1 MPAVPLL
8 LYCYSCHVMSAVET
22 RNCYRC
28 RDIGSKIINSEGL
41 PRCQQCRCC
50 CTTIVAMMSAV
61 RTAVVAMDVGSKV
74 ILIRKGCPDGA
85 LLLNANG
92 QN

>member
-1 MPAVPLL
+1 MPLL
-8 LYCYSCHVMSAVET
+8 Y
-22 RNCYRC
+22 CYRC
-28 RDIGSKIINSEGL
+28 RDVGRKIINSEGL
-41 PRCQQCRCC
+41 PDASSAAVVVLLSLPC
-50 CTTIVAMMSAV
+50 VSAV
-61 RTAVVAMDVGSKV
+61 KTAVAMDVGSKV

>member
-1 MPAVPLL
+1 
-8 LYCYSCHVMSAVET
+8 
-22 RNCYRC
+22 
-28 RDIGSKIINSEGL
+28 
-41 PRCQQCRCC
+41 
-50 CTTIVAMMSAV
+50 
-61 RTAVVAMDVGSKV
+61 MDVGSKV